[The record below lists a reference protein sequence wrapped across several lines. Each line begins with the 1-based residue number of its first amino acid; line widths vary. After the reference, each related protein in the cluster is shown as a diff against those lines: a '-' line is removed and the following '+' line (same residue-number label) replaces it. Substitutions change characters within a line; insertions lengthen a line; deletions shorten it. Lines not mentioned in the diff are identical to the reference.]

1 MTTPTKEVDPFV
13 YLIKVKWIQKLLN
26 LVNVKYVKD
35 YLSKIIDQYEA
46 RYQEDH
52 YNYSCR

>member
-1 MTTPTKEVDPFV
+1 MTTSTKEVDPFV
-13 YLIKVKWIQKLLN
+13 YFIKVKWIQKLLN